1 MSTRVALVTGA
12 NRGIGAELA
21 EQLHT
26 QGWTVLL
33 GVRDLAKGRET
44 AEAISA
50 GSERLLPVKLDV
62 SDPDDAASAA
72 EWAAKKVEQ
81 VDAVINNAAIL
92 YDPAER
98 AISVDL
104 GSVHRAMETN
114 LYGAWRVCQAFQPL
128 LRRSAHPRIVNVSS
142 EGGSISEM
150 TGGAPAYNVSKAALN
165 ALTRLLA
172 GELRRDRILVNAIC
186 PGWTDTD
193 MGQGGRPV
201 RDGAR
206 SVLWAVNLRD
216 DGPTGGFFRDGRPLP
231 W

>member
-1 MSTRVALVTGA
+1 MSAKVALVTGA

-21 EQLHT
+21 GQLHG

-33 GVRDLAKGRET
+33 GVRDLSKGRET
-44 AEAISA
+44 ARSISA

-62 SDPDDAASAA
+62 SDPDDAAAAA
-72 EWAAKKVEQ
+72 EWAAGRVEQ

-92 YDPAER
+92 YDPGER
-98 AISVDL
+98 AVSVDL
-104 GSVHRAMETN
+104 ASVHRAMETN
-114 LYGAWRVCQAFQPL
+114 LYGAWRVSQAFLPL
-128 LRRSAHPRIVNVSS
+128 LRRSEHPRIVNVSS

-201 RDGAR
+201 SAGAR
-206 SVLWAVNLRD
+206 SVLWGVELPD

>member
-12 NRGIGAELA
+12 NRGIG
-21 EQLHT
+21 
-26 QGWTVLL
+26 
-33 GVRDLAKGRET
+33 D
-44 AEAISA
+44 
-50 GSERLLPVKLDV
+50 SERLLPVKLDV
-62 SDPDDAASAA
+62 SDPDDAKRAADWAA
-72 EWAAKKVEQ
+72 EQVGQ

-98 AISVDL
+98 A
-104 GSVHRAMETN
+104 
-114 LYGAWRVCQAFQPL
+114 
-128 LRRSAHPRIVNVSS
+128 
-142 EGGSISEM
+142 ISEM

-201 RDGAR
+201 GDGAR
-206 SVLWAVNLRD
+206 SVLWAVNLPD